1 MWQKNNGQ
9 EEWEMLQN
17 QFTAYV
23 SSALQRR
30 KNDYIQ
36 QALRRQQPEC
46 LTADVDLKQEY
57 SIEQNIFN
65 ELPLFMQLENNALLC
80 ALKEISRRERYVFFS
95 RVLDEKSFEVL
106 AKDLGLS
113 YKGVAAI
120 LLLIS

>member
-1 MWQKNNGQ
+1 
-9 EEWEMLQN
+9 MLQN

-46 LTADVDLKQEY
+46 LTADVHLKQEY

-106 AKDLGLS
+106 AKDIGLS

-120 LLLIS
+120 YYRTIKKIRKRMEEME